1 MILSAARKQSSRL
14 PLRRRAMWRS
24 ALLLILL
31 LHLPAT
37 AKVYAMALAGEPS
50 WSSVLLIS
58 ATNLFFV
65 LEIVFAR
72 SLHLLTDRRSVIA
85 FLVIVA
91 LLHVGVIDR
100 GFPDLAIAHDLNI
113 WLAATAGGVA
123 ALRWLSPVLLACIR
137 AAAVL
142 FAEQRRQL
150 ARLLYRRRRG
160 PMPALCAPDRHWL
173 SAPLRAPPCP
183 SM

>member
-1 MILSAARKQSSRL
+1 
-14 PLRRRAMWRS
+14 MWRS
-24 ALLLILL
+24 ALLLLLL
-31 LHLPAT
+31 LHIPAT

-50 WSSVLLIS
+50 WSSVLIIS
-58 ATNLFFV
+58 ATNLFFI
-65 LEIVFAR
+65 LEIVFAW

-100 GFPDLAIAHDLNI
+100 GFPDLEIAHNLNT
-113 WLAATAGGVA
+113 WLVATAGGVLV
-123 ALRWLSPVLLACIR
+123 LRWLLPALLAHIR
-137 AAAVL
+137 AVAAL

-160 PMPALCAPDRHWL
+160 PMPALCAPDCHWL
-173 SAPLRAPPCP
+173 SAPLRAPPCL
-183 SM
+183 ST

>member
-1 MILSAARKQSSRL
+1 MISLAAQRRSSRL
-14 PLRRRAMWRS
+14 PLRRRAIWRS
-24 ALLLILL
+24 ALLLLLL
-31 LHLPAT
+31 LHIPAT

-50 WSSVLLIS
+50 WSSVLLIT
-58 ATNLFFV
+58 ATNLFFI
-65 LEIVFAR
+65 LEIVFAW

-85 FLVIVA
+85 FLIIVV

-113 WLAATAGGVA
+113 WLVTTAGSVA
-123 ALRWLSPVLLACIR
+123 ALRWLSSVLRACVR
-137 AAAVL
+137 VVATML
-142 FAEQRRQL
+142 AEQRRQL

-160 PMPALCAPDRHWL
+160 PMPALCAPDCHWL
-173 SAPLRAPPCP
+173 SAPLRAPPCL